1 MTYTEWTT
9 IFVNS
14 QTRTPTSQLI
24 NSGTNTLDYSLTLQR
39 VNSNYSAIM
48 NVGYQELINVMLW
61 LKGSK

>member
-24 NSGTNTLDYSLTLQR
+24 NSRTNTLVFSLTLQL
-39 VNSNYSAIM
+39 VNCNYSAIM
-48 NVGYQELINVMLW
+48 NGGYQELINVMLW
-61 LKGSK
+61 